1 MEAILNFDFGIL
13 NFLYEN
19 VRSPFLNKFFEL
31 VTHLGDG
38 GIFWIAIAVI
48 LLFFK
53 KTRKTGLIM
62 GIALIFGLLSCN
74 MLLKPLVA
82 RIRPYDL
89 MAEQGVV
96 IDILLSKI
104 PHDFSFPSGHTV
116 ASFEGAVAIF
126 TQNKKWGTV
135 ALVTAALVAFSRVY
149 LYVHYPTDIIGGIIL
164 GTVNALLALVIV
176 NLIWKK
182 LVKKSSI

>member
-13 NFLYEN
+13 GFLYEN
-19 VRSPFLNKFFEL
+19 VRCPFLNTFFEL

-38 GIFWIAIAVI
+38 GIFWIAIAAI
-48 LLFFK
+48 LLIFK

-62 GIALIFGLLSCN
+62 GIALVFGLLTCN
-74 MLLKPLVA
+74 LGLKPLVA

-89 MAEQGVV
+89 MAEQGVT
-96 IDILLSKI
+96 IDILLSKV

-135 ALVTAALVAFSRVY
+135 ALITAFLVAFSRVY

-164 GTVNALLALVIV
+164 GTVNALLALLIV
-176 NLIWKK
+176 NAIWKK
-182 LVKKSSI
+182 FVKKEA